1 MTEQAYCPVCNV
13 KLQHDDEAQLYR
25 CPSCS
30 KTYDPNREIMSYE
43 DDFTSSHEDEFP
55 EIGGVSTQAAGLI
68 AANDEEDPSLI
79 DQLHKKDR
87 INRGGNVEKWD

>member
-1 MTEQAYCPVCNV
+1 MSSIPYCSVCNT

-25 CPSCS
+25 CPSCK
-30 KTYDPNREIMSYE
+30 KTYDPSREIMSFE

-55 EIGGVSTQAAGLI
+55 QIGGVSTQAGGLV
-68 AANDEEDPSLI
+68 AADDELDPSLI

-87 INRGGNVEKWD
+87 INRGTNVDQWD